1 MMGDDGIK
9 TEDPI
14 PERQHLGAN
23 EDPSAPKEAEKAEP
37 EKKK

>member
-1 MMGDDGIK
+1 MMDEGDIK